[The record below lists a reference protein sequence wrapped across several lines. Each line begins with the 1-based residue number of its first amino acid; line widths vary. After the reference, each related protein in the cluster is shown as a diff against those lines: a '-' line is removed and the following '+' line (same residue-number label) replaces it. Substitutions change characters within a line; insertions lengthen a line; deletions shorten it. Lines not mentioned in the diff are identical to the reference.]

1 MQIANFGKI
10 KRTIG
15 YCGVMSECAW
25 AVSLALYRSYMGYIK
40 KKEKLD
46 GN

>member
-15 YCGVMSECAW
+15 YCDVMSERAW
-25 AVSLALYRSYMGYIK
+25 TVPLYKSYMGYIK
-40 KKEKLD
+40 K
-46 GN
+46 